1 MGTSSRRQN
10 KKNLTHLL
18 CTLLLINAISTFIN
32 TPTAQ
37 ANPCTKAPD
46 APIIKVDYPNATSGP
61 IFTITAATTG
71 DAPTALVESHDYF
84 RMGTAI
90 WEPWSEFRKTDLAT
104 GKETLIWDSGNNP
117 AFRNIAIVAY
127 SYNNCGASAQSR
139 PDPDSLGVPMLFK
152 QQKLGF
158 DATFNWDEDQGKRAE
173 QSHPYFH
180 DIKIASSAGLDMKI
194 EIATPE
200 ICTASPISLP
210 ASHFAAT
217 TPVFLIHATAEGLC
231 TLRATNA
238 GKVGFSALDETF
250 STYIRPME
258 QWVTV
263 QYQKNYAGLGV
274 NTKAFLFTQQAEGCF
289 EFSCINPIKVEG
301 TKDTKD
307 TVKSTTPT
315 ICSVSRTESPRDF
328 TIKGLKVGQ
337 CVIQYSNAG
346 VAEYPPINKLIT
358 IKVEKLSAITP
369 ANGKILRSHDC
380 ARNNYKERI
389 QEMVLT
395 PRLTCP
401 KTYSDWP

>member
-46 APIIKVDYPNATSGP
+46 APIIKVDYPNPTSGP

-71 DAPTALVESHDYF
+71 DAPTALFESHTYI
-84 RMGTAI
+84 RMGTVI
-90 WEPWSEFRKTDLAT
+90 WEPWSEQRKTDLVT

-117 AFRNIAIVAY
+117 AFRNIAIIAY

-139 PDPDSLGVPMLFK
+139 PDPDSLGVPMLFR
-152 QQKLGF
+152 QQKLDF
-158 DATFNWDEDQGKRAE
+158 DDFYFDSGKRAE

-180 DIKIASSAGLDMKI
+180 DFQIASSAGLDMKI

-200 ICTASPISLP
+200 ICTASPISRP

-217 TPVFLIHATAEGLC
+217 TPAFLIHATAEGLC

-258 QWVTV
+258 QWVGV

-274 NTKAFLFTQQAEGCF
+274 NTKAFLFTQNTEVGF
-289 EFSCINPIKVEG
+289 EISDISSIDVEG
-301 TKDTKD
+301 TKD

-315 ICSVSRTESPRDF
+315 ICSVSRTEFPRDF

-346 VAEYPPINKLIT
+346 VAQYPPINKLIT

-369 ANGKILRSHDC
+369 ANGKILRFSHNC